1 MRRDARL
8 LLGVLAL
15 AACGG
20 GAEAEADP
28 AAAVE
33 ETAAPPAAPAAAATP
48 EAPPLPI
55 DTAAAAGDRPLMRES
70 YAYRGGGRDPFR
82 SIVNVAV
89 SGPEMPDLAL
99 VGVIYDVSNPRQ
111 SVATFRET
119 GSNRRYNV
127 SPGQTIGRLFVADV
141 TASSATLRMNDFGV
155 VREQT
160 YSLRTREN
168 EAP

>member
-1 MRRDARL
+1 MRREAFL
-8 LLGVLAL
+8 LVWPLLV

-20 GAEAEADP
+20 GDTVDATDP
-28 AAAVE
+28 TLVVTEGEVAAV
-33 ETAAPPAAPAAAATP
+33 PATPAQDAPAMV
-48 EAPPLPI
+48 I

-70 YAYRGGGRDPFR
+70 YAYGAGGRDPFR
-82 SIVNVAV
+82 SVINVSV
-89 SGPEMPDLAL
+89 SGPEMPDLSL

-111 SVATFRET
+111 SLATFREN

-141 TASSATLRMNDFGV
+141 TATSATLRMNDFGV

-168 EAP
+168 DAP